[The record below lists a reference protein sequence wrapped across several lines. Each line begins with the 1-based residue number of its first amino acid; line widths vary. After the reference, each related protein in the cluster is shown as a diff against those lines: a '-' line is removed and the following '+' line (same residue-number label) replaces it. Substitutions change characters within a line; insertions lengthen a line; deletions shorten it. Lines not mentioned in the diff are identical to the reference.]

1 MAPVPPRLEIVRGA
15 AALGPLLPALSRLR
29 IAVFREWPYLYE
41 GDATQEAEY
50 LAAYAA
56 SPGAA
61 MVLAFAEGVP
71 DPVGIAT
78 CQPLAEAD
86 APIREP
92 FLRAGID
99 PASVCYFGESVLLP
113 AYRRRGAGHGF
124 FAAREA
130 HARALGLT
138 RSAFAAVVRNPSDP
152 RRPRDHHPLDAFW
165 RKRGYA
171 PRPDL
176 SFVMEWREIGDDRM
190 TPHSLSFW
198 MRALDAAPPD
208 PGA

>member
-1 MAPVPPRLEIVRGA
+1 MMPPPLRLETARGPA
-15 AALGPLLPALSRLR
+15 AIAPLLPALSRLR

-41 GDATQEAEY
+41 GDARQEAEY
-50 LAAYAA
+50 LSAYAE

-61 MVLAFAEGVP
+61 MVLALDAEE
-71 DPVGIAT
+71 PVGVST
-78 CQPLAEAD
+78 CQPMEEAD
-86 APIREP
+86 AAIRAP

-99 PASVCYFGESVLLP
+99 PAAVCYFGESVLLP
-113 AYRRRGAGHGF
+113 AYRGRGAGVGF

-138 RSAFAAVVRNPSDP
+138 VAAFAAVVRNANDP
-152 RRPRDHHPLDAFW
+152 RTPPGHVPLDDFW
-165 RKRGYA
+165 RRRGYS

-176 SFVMEWREIGDDRM
+176 SFVMEWREIGDDRE

-198 MRALDAAPPD
+198 MKDLAAAAPPD
-208 PGA
+208 PAA